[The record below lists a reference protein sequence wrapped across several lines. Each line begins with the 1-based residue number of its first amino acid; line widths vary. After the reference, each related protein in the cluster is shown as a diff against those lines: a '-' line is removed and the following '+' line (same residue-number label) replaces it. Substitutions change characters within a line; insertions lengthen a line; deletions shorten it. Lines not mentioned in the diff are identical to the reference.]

1 MKKNASIITPL
12 FTLIVFGML
21 VASKF
26 AESYILQ
33 TGGNAYLTVIILNV
47 LIFIIP
53 TLIFCRIKGVG
64 YSKKMNIGLF
74 APSQFGA
81 ILLSTLFLICG
92 SALIRYAQV
101 YLLGLTTVRY
111 SIFNSYINAMPSAS
125 MLPLAMAFAVVPAI
139 SEELVFRTIVLT
151 EYNYGGYGAVPASIG
166 SVVLSSILC
175 LDLEILPIYVMLGIV
190 CCMITYATGSSL
202 TAVIV
207 HVLFNCYEIFGE
219 KYVFNAV
226 SNPANR
232 VTSVFAIGALF
243 LIFSALMFADF
254 ERILKVSSVNG
265 TPVPAY
271 VSGEETDAE
280 QESVGDEAPGDVVGH
295 GGISRSFSGFIEIMF
310 SPTML
315 ISVLIFLIMIFGF
328 N

>member
-21 VASKF
+21 IASKF

-33 TGGNAYLTVIILNV
+33 TGGNVYLTVIILHV

-53 TLIFCRIKGVG
+53 TLVFCRIKGVG
-64 YSKKMNIGLF
+64 YSRKMNIGLF

-92 SALIRYAQV
+92 SALLRYAQV
-101 YLLGLTTVRY
+101 YMFGLTSVHY

-125 MLPLAMAFAVVPAI
+125 LLPLAMAFAVVPAI

-151 EYNYGGYGAVPASIG
+151 EYNYGGYGAVPASVG
-166 SVVLSSILC
+166 SVVLFSITC

-207 HVLFNCYEIFGE
+207 HILFNSYEIFGE

-232 VTSVFAIGALF
+232 ITSVFAIGALF
-243 LIFSALMFADF
+243 LVFAALMFADF
-254 ERILKVSSVNG
+254 ERILKINSVNG

-271 VSGEETDAE
+271 ASAGETDAE
-280 QESVGDEAPGDVVGH
+280 QGSGDGAAGEVVGN
-295 GGISRSFSGFIEIMF
+295 GGLSRSFGGFIEIMF